1 MKIRT
6 SKKSILTLYSAL
18 AFAALALPGQEATKS
33 NIKPNPAST
42 APSDDEDVMVLD
54 PFSVTTDK
62 EGYKATDTLGG
73 ARVRTKLIDT
83 PSSISVIT
91 PQFMKDLG
99 ITNAQ
104 DLLVYTNNTEI
115 GGLNGNFSG
124 VVSRGAGIS
133 ISGAAE
139 GARMA
144 NPSGTNRSR
153 GLTTLDNTRNYFQ
166 SDIPCDGFN
175 ISRAE
180 ISRGPNSFLFG
191 VGSPSGINNVS
202 TKEAAFKD
210 EGSVESHYGSFGSTR
225 QSLDFNKVILPSQ
238 LAVRLDLVNDDT
250 QYRQKPAYSH
260 GKRAYGAVRFDPKAL
275 ATDSSHLR
283 IQANFE
289 SGKIDSNEPRTIPPV
304 DYVTGYLND
313 PRASATGYNP
323 WTYKF
328 NDSGG
333 DPTASYWTANGSI
346 ANQYQWGSGAQ
357 YFFDA
362 KTGAVL
368 KAGQS
373 GWSAPTSASYGSG
386 DVSSNIYHVHTMG
399 YQQFAKASNYAYLQ
413 ANNNVDGGEFRGAYQ
428 GTVSYQDKTLSDR
441 TVFDYVNNLIDGPN
455 KHEWKRWNA
464 YNVSIVESLF
474 NDKLVIQGVVDHQS
488 YDNGQEGV
496 LNSRTPAILLDL
508 DSYLLTYPS
517 WTSQAQANP
526 NVGRPVVF
534 GDYSSGSANYS
545 TRDSYQ
551 VTAAWNLNFKDIAPT
566 STWAKILGRHEITGL
581 GGSYTTA
588 DESRSYK
595 MYGIDPAWAIAYG
608 GGTKISDN
616 GINWLAYMGP
626 SLLGKSGSGADLSG
640 LTTSI
645 APTAYPLSSYIKT
658 WTAGTSVIATDPW
671 DVTLPNGTV
680 KSLTQADN
688 PANYAGY
695 VGIPTNVLSSKT
707 NSAQLGYT
715 GGSKS
720 EQRITSK
727 AILYQGHIWDDTIIP
742 SVGWRQDT
750 TLQRGN
756 VAQVDAATGLY
767 SINYNL
773 TDAGVKATTTSKSF
787 GVAVHLPKSI
797 KGMLPN
803 GTDVTFYYFHGAN
816 ETPKVRYGIDG
827 SQLPNEKGKTDDFSV
842 QVDAFNGRA
851 SLRFTKFKTEDSNAQ
866 ASYGQPLGTNGWMID
881 SLPVWTVTMAA
892 SALAVEEYGKDN
904 VPKDLADASW
914 LWQWAVD
921 HPDVAKQIA
930 TSLKTDFAAMFP
942 QSYWDQYGSNV
953 DITAVKN
960 GDWLHVLKNNS
971 IPWPW
976 NGTANHSIHGQTPII
991 DQNIVSK
998 GYELEATLKP
1008 LKNWDIHFNG
1018 AYVNAYQTSLGADA
1032 ANYLNN
1038 MAKLWLDTP
1047 IGKVANWGGYTD
1059 YGAQKQNFVQN
1070 LWAPYLTQVALN
1082 GSDQPEVKKW
1092 RFNIISNYR
1101 FDRGFAKGFNIGA
1114 AYRWEDKAI
1123 LGYGTHLATVYGES
1137 AWITDVNQP
1146 LYGPRESHVDLW
1158 VGYEHKLTAA
1168 INWSVQLNLR
1178 NVTEHAG
1185 LVPISLEPDGT
1196 VAQSRIKSGQTYD
1209 LSCKLSF

>member
-1 MKIRT
+1 M
-6 SKKSILTLYSAL
+6 LTLLYSAL
-18 AFAALALPGQEATKS
+18 AFTAFAQTGQEAAKNDPS
-33 NIKPNPAST
+33 QNNIDPKLSAT
-42 APSDDEDVMVLD
+42 AQSDDQVLVMD
-54 PFSVTTDK
+54 PFTVTTDP
-62 EGYKATDTLGG
+62 EGYGATDTLGG
-73 ARVRTKLIDT
+73 ARVRTKLADT
-83 PSSISVIT
+83 PSAISVIT
-91 PQFMKDLG
+91 PQFMRDLG

-104 DLLVYTNNTEI
+104 DLFIYTNNTEI
-115 GGLNGNFSG
+115 AGLNGNFSG

-139 GARMA
+139 GARRA

-153 GLTTLDNTRNYFQ
+153 GLTALDNTRNYFQ
-166 SDIPCDGFN
+166 SDIPWDGFN

-202 TKEAAFKD
+202 TKDAVYQDLGA
-210 EGSVESHYGSFGSTR
+210 VEFHYGSFGTMR
-225 QSLDFNKVILPSQ
+225 ESLDLNKILIPSQ
-238 LAVRLDLVNDDT
+238 LSVRLDLVNDDK
-250 QYRQKPAYSH
+250 QFQQKPAFNHS
-260 GKRAYGAVRFDPKAL
+260 KRAYGAVRFDPEVF
-275 ATDSSHLR
+275 ATESSHMK
-283 IQANFE
+283 IQANVE
-289 SGKIDSNEPRTIPPV
+289 HGKENSNNPRTVPPV

-333 DPTASYWTANGSI
+333 DPTASYWSANGSI

-413 ANNNVDGGEFRGAYQ
+413 AHNNVDGGEFRGAYQ

-455 KHEWKRWNA
+455 AREWKQWNA
-464 YNVSIVESLF
+464 YNIGIVESLF
-474 NDKLVIQGVVDHQS
+474 NDKLVIQAVLDHQS
-488 YDNGQEGV
+488 YDHGEEGV

-517 WTSQAQANP
+517 WLPSQAQTNP

-534 GDYSSGSANYS
+534 GDYGSGSSNYS
-545 TRDSYQ
+545 TRDNYQ
-551 VTAAWNLNFKDIAPT
+551 VTAAWDLNFKDFAPT
-566 STWAKILGRHEITGL
+566 SALAKILGHHEFTGL
-581 GGSYTTA
+581 GGRYTKTE
-588 DESRSYK
+588 ESRSYK
-595 MYGIDPAWAIAYG
+595 MYGVDPAWAIAYG
-608 GGTKISDN
+608 GGSKLSDN

-626 SLLGKSGSGADLSG
+626 SLLGKSGVGANLSG

-658 WTAGTSVIATDPW
+658 WTAGTAVNPADPW
-671 DVTLPNGTV
+671 TITLPGNVTKV
-680 KSLTQADN
+680 LTQADN

-695 VGIPTNVLSSKT
+695 VGIPTNVLSST
-707 NSAQLGYT
+707 ANSAQLGYT
-715 GGSKS
+715 GGSKA
-720 EQRITSK
+720 EQTISSK
-727 AILYQGHIWDDTIIP
+727 ALLYQGHIWDDTIIP
-742 SVGWRQDT
+742 SFGWREDT
-750 TLQRGN
+750 TRQRGN
-756 VAQVDAATGLY
+756 VAPLDSTTGLY
-767 SINYNL
+767 SINYKL
-773 TDAGVKATTTSKSF
+773 TDSGVKATTKSKSY
-787 GVAVHLPKSI
+787 GVAVHLPKSV
-797 KGMLPN
+797 KGVLPE

-827 SQLPNEKGKTDDFSV
+827 SQLPNETGKTDDFSV
-842 QVDAFNGRA
+842 QIDAFHGRA
-851 SLRFTKFKTEDSNAQ
+851 SLRFTKFKTVDNNAQ

-892 SALAVEEYGKDN
+892 SALAVEEYGVAN
-904 VPKDLADASW
+904 VPKDLADANW

-921 HPDVAKQIA
+921 HPTVAKQIA
-930 TSLKTDFAAMFP
+930 ASLKTDFAAMFP

-960 GDWLHVLKNNS
+960 GDWLHVLKNNN

-991 DQNIVSK
+991 DQNLVSE
-998 GYELEATLKP
+998 GYELEATIKP
-1008 LKNWDIHFNG
+1008 VKNWDITFNG
-1018 AYVNAYQTSLGADA
+1018 AKVKAYQTSLGAA
-1032 ANYLNN
+1032 ASSYLNN
-1038 MAKLWLDTP
+1038 MAKLWLDSP

-1059 YGAQKQNFVQN
+1059 YGAQKQNFMQN
-1070 LWAPYLTQVALN
+1070 LWAPYLTQVALT

-1092 RFNIISNYR
+1092 RFNIVSNYK
-1101 FDRGFAKGFNIGA
+1101 FDRGFAKGINVGL
-1114 AYRWEDKAI
+1114 AYRWEDRAI

-1146 LYGPRESHVDLW
+1146 LYGPTESHVDLW
-1158 VGYEHKLTAA
+1158 VGYEHKLTSK
-1168 INWSVQLNLR
+1168 INWKVQLNLR

-1185 LVPISLEPDGT
+1185 LIPISLEPDGS
-1196 VAQSRIKSGQTYD
+1196 VAQSRIKSGQTYE
-1209 LSCKLSF
+1209 LSSVFTF